1 MRWPRVCM
9 ALNQCRHRFWALL
22 SLRSPSPTT
31 RVSMINLDEP
41 TSAPPTVHLH
51 SLSPITQKAKSRS
64 LVLAV
69 FSLGSFIQNQF

>member
-1 MRWPRVCM
+1 MRCPRVCM
-9 ALNQCRHRFWALL
+9 ALNQCRHRFCAP
-22 SLRSPSPTT
+22 SFLRSSSPTT
-31 RVSMINLDEP
+31 RVSMDSLDEP

-51 SLSPITQKAKSRS
+51 SLSLIMQKAKSRS